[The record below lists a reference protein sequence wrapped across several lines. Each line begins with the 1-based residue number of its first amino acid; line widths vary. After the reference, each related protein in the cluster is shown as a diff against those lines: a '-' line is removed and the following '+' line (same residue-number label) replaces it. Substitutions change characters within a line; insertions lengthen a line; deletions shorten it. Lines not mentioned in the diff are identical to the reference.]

1 MEASYTP
8 TWEACKE
15 NVLPIKRGRSA
26 KGLSE
31 SLQNNADDAS
41 GNNPRDK
48 IFEDSIIA
56 AAKSSPK
63 ELLDAYSLYFKWT
76 RDTYPT
82 NTERAL
88 KLLEVLQLRHFLS
101 SCHRIKMLLVMTAAR
116 NFLLLFT

>member
-1 MEASYTP
+1 MEASSTP

-31 SLQNNADDAS
+31 SLQKNNEDLS
-41 GNNPRDK
+41 ENNSRDK

-82 NTERAL
+82 NTEKAL
-88 KLLEVLQLRHFLS
+88 KLLEVLYLKHSLS
-101 SCHRIKMLLVMTAAR
+101 SLV
-116 NFLLLFT
+116 LCL